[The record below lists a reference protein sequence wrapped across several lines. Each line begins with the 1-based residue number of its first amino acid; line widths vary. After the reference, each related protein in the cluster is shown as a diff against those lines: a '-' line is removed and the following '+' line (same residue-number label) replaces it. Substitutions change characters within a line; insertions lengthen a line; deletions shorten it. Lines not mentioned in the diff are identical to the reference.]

1 MNRRSGEFAPWRA
14 LLLFP
19 LCACLSVGAPSP
31 AAAQFH
37 VTQPDVVEGKGT
49 VADHAAIYA
58 GPGTDEK
65 LDQGHELELF
75 YGLADRLAMVTVGLL
90 QQPIGGQLEGQQ
102 YEAGA
107 QYEFLKPQGEGIALA
122 FRSLYQ
128 LSLQDGTPDKVLFG
142 PIGKI
147 ASENAS
153 ATIDSFFVRDLGGA
167 DTTAL
172 ELKWQLKHTVTER
185 ISVGVEGYSQIKDIA
200 DPGSFNDQE
209 HRVGPVV
216 YFKFGP

>member
-1 MNRRSGEFAPWRA
+1 MDRRSGDVWRA
-14 LLLFP
+14 LLLLA
-19 LCACLSVGAPSP
+19 LCACLFTGMVSP

-37 VTQPDVVEGKGT
+37 VTQPDVVEGQGA
-49 VADHAAIYA
+49 VADHAAVYA
-58 GPGTDEK
+58 GPGTEER

-75 YGLADRLAMVTVGLL
+75 YGLTDRLGLVTVGLL

-107 QYEFLKPQGEGIALA
+107 QYEFLQGEGMALA

-128 LSLQDGTPDKVLFG
+128 LSLQEGEPDKLLFG

-147 ASENAS
+147 ASQNAS

-172 ELKWQLKHTVTER
+172 NLKWQLKHSVTER
-185 ISVGVEGYSQIKDIA
+185 VSVGVEGYGQIKDIA